1 MRRFDAKALRP
12 FVHGAG
18 ALVTGARGG
27 LSPRRLPQWTSGQL
41 DDPYFALMERCAN
54 GVGLRFGT
62 TARRVVLRL
71 ATTTVE
77 VDGGTAPRP
86 ASVAVLIDGER
97 AGLAPLP
104 LGDVVHL
111 TDRYAVR
118 GVDRREPSVVGIDL
132 GDSATDGA
140 VVELLLPH
148 DRAVELLGLDADG
161 EVSAVPHDDRFRW
174 THYGSSISHG
184 LEAPSPDLTWPAQV
198 AIQQRWRLRNLAF
211 GGNALLD
218 PFMAR
223 VIGDAPA
230 DLITLKV
237 GINLVNADAMRH
249 RVLVPA
255 LHGFL
260 DTIRERQAETPLVLL
275 TAVSCPAHERAPG
288 PTVMAGGVA
297 VAARRGIEPDPGAL
311 TLEDTRQALQRVYE
325 QRKRD
330 DPRLHLVDGRRL
342 LGPEDVGLL
351 HDGLHPTADGLT
363 LIAGRFTDALHA
375 HGVPLAPPTTARGA
389 APEGRDV
396 TRASSIDSENRSHYG
411 F

>member
-1 MRRFDAKALRP
+1 MRRFDAEALRP
-12 FVHGAG
+12 FVHGA
-18 ALVTGARGG
+18 ATLVTGARGG
-27 LSPRRLPQWTSGQL
+27 LSPRRLPRWASGQL
-41 DDPYFALMERCAN
+41 DDPFFTLMERCAN
-54 GVGLRFGT
+54 GVGLRFRT

-71 ATTTVE
+71 VTTTVR

-86 ASVAVLIDGER
+86 ASVAVLVDGER

-111 TDRYAVR
+111 TEQHAVH
-118 GVDRREPSVVGIDL
+118 GADHREPSAVEIDL
-132 GDSATDGA
+132 RDGA
-140 VVELLLPH
+140 PNGTVVELLLPH

-198 AIQQRWRLRNLAF
+198 AIRRRWRLRNLAF

-237 GINLVNADAMRH
+237 GINLVNADAMRY

-260 DTIRERQAETPLVLL
+260 DTIRERQPDTPVVLF

-288 PTVMAGGVA
+288 PTVMAGGRA

-311 TLEDTRQALQRVYE
+311 TLEDTRQALQRVYD
-325 QRKRD
+325 QRVAD
-330 DPRLHLVDGRRL
+330 DPQLRLIDGRRL
-342 LGPEDVGLL
+342 FGPKDVDLL
-351 HDGLHPTADGLT
+351 HDGLHPTAEGLS
-363 LIAGRFTDALHA
+363 LIASRFTDVLLA
-375 HGVPLAPPTTARGA
+375 HDVPLAPLATAQ
-389 APEGRDV
+389 V
-396 TRASSIDSENRSHYG
+396 TVPKGPGVTGTLSIDSENRSHYG